1 MRVLLTLVAA
11 ILIPSSARAQVSQ
24 FHFDQNGN
32 LTVQANAVAAL
43 PHILGQPQPQIA
55 APGRT
60 ASFSVVVADA
70 RDLSYQWRYY
80 GTNLPAATS
89 GTFLLTNVSA
99 LNEGLYSVVLSN
111 PSGSITSAPAMLWI
125 DSDGDGLP
133 DSWEQTYFGNLT
145 RNPTGD
151 FDGDGISNLDEFND
165 DTNPTNSASAQF
177 RLVVLSDGG
186 LVSVSPM
193 KLSYTNG
200 EMVTLTAT
208 AIAPEI
214 FHGWTGE
221 IIATTNQVSLTMTN
235 NKTLVAYF
243 QPQLI
248 TWASGTSGSW
258 HNPSNWNPTLV
269 PTAVDEV
276 VLPNNVT
283 VSVNSSAECRSF
295 TLTSGTLDGTGTL
308 TIHGD
313 SFWFSGTMSGSG
325 RTIIT
330 PGATFTI
337 NSSST
342 PLTLSRPL
350 ENGGTVNWTGI
361 FGMNVNNVAIT
372 NRAGALFNI
381 QNAVALGS
389 GGGSPRFD
397 NAGTFLK
404 STNGGTTTFNIPFNN
419 YGTVDIQSGTLLHN
433 GSFIN
438 NGSVTLAAG
447 NVHWMGGGGS
457 GSGAFNAPATAS
469 VNWVNSGF
477 TLNPGTQLDGAG
489 LYRIVGA
496 TVSFDTD
503 LVVQNLE
510 QIASGFFGTFTGS
523 GTVTISNSMAWS
535 SGTMGGTGRTIVA
548 PGATLTINPA
558 NTLNLARPLE
568 NGGTVNWTG
577 ILGMNVNNLV
587 IITNRAGALFHVQ
600 NAPSFSGG
608 GSARFDNAGTFRKSG
623 SSGNATLGFPFN
635 NYADVDIQ
643 TGALVHN
650 SSFMNNGSVLLASGT
665 AHWLAGGG
673 SGSGAFNNPINSSV
687 TWAGGAFTLN
697 PGAQLNGGGLYRIYG
712 STVSFDTDLV
722 VQNLEQIA
730 GAFFGTFAGSGT
742 VTISNSMAWSSGT
755 MSGTG
760 RTIIAPG
767 ATLTIN
773 PTTGPTLSRPLE
785 NGGTVIFAGFHGMS
799 VNNAV
804 ITNRPGALFNV
815 QNATT
820 ISSSGSTRF
829 DNAGTFRKSVSV
841 GTAALGFPF
850 NNSGTIE
857 IHTGTLNQHGS
868 FLNNGSVALAAGTV
882 HRIIGGG
889 SGNGTFTN
897 ATTAVVEWTG
907 STYTLNPGAQ
917 LNGAGIYRQTGVAT
931 VNFATDVGLQNLELI
946 GDLFAGAVTGSGTV
960 TISNAMT
967 WYTGTMSGSGRT
979 IIAPGATLTINPT
992 AGPTLSR
999 PLENGGTVIFT
1010 GVHGM
1015 SVNNVVITNRHGA
1028 LFNVQNA
1035 TTISSSG
1042 STRFDNAGTFRKS
1055 VSVGTAALGFPFN
1068 NYGTME
1074 IHTGILALFG
1084 TFTATSDSRL
1094 NCALGGTT
1102 AGTGYGQ
1109 LQKSGV
1115 IALNGALSV
1124 DLLPGFVP
1132 PTNSTYTVVSAGT
1145 LSGSFSNFT
1154 YPSNRVTLSLSNSP
1168 TSVIL
1173 RAIDVFPIPQ
1183 PVLLTPQLLGSN
1195 ALLTWTA
1202 TSNVTYRLE
1211 NKADIGSTNWI
1222 AVPGDVTTLSNTASK
1237 LDALTT
1243 SNRFYRVRAL
1253 P

>member
-1 MRVLLTLVAA
+1 
-11 ILIPSSARAQVSQ
+11 
-24 FHFDQNGN
+24 
-32 LTVQANAVAAL
+32 
-43 PHILGQPQPQIA
+43 
-55 APGRT
+55 
-60 ASFSVVVADA
+60 
-70 RDLSYQWRYY
+70 
-80 GTNLPAATS
+80 
-89 GTFLLTNVSA
+89 LLTNVTA
-99 LNEGLYSVVLSN
+99 LNEGSYSVVLSN

-133 DSWEQTYFGNLT
+133 DTWEQTYFGNLT

-151 FDGDGISNLDEFND
+151 FDGDGSSNLNEFND
-165 DTNPTNSASAQF
+165 GTNPTNNASALF
-177 RLVVLSDGG
+177 RLTLLSNGG
-186 LVSVSPM
+186 AVDVSPL
-193 KLSYTNG
+193 KPSYTNG
-200 EMVTLTAT
+200 EPVTLMAT
-208 AIAPEI
+208 AIAPEL
-214 FHGWTGE
+214 FHGWTGDF
-221 IIATTNQVSLTMTN
+221 IGATNQITLVMTN
-235 NKTLVAYF
+235 NKTLIAYF
-243 QPQLI
+243 QPMQL
-248 TWASGTSGSW
+248 TWTNTVSGSW
-258 HNPSNWNPTLV
+258 HV
-269 PTAVDEV
+269 PTNWSPNIVPLQVDDV

-283 VSVNSSAECRSF
+283 ISIDNTANCRNLTLSVG
-295 TLTSGTLDGTGTL
+295 TLTGASNL
-308 TIHGD
+308 TIHGNAV
-313 SFWFSGTMSGSG
+313 WTGGTWSGSG
-325 RTIIT
+325 RTIIL

-337 NSSST
+337 NSLST
-342 PLTLSRPL
+342 PITLSRPL

-372 NRAGALFNI
+372 NRAGALFNV
-381 QNAVALGS
+381 QNAVTLGS

-404 STNGGTTTFNIPFNN
+404 STNGGSTTFNIPFNN
-419 YGTVDIQSGTLLHN
+419 YGTVGIQTGTLLHN

-457 GSGAFNAPATAS
+457 GNGTFNAPATAS
-469 VNWVNSGF
+469 VNWVNSAF
-477 TLNPGTQLDGAG
+477 TLNTGTQLDGAG

-558 NTLNLARPLE
+558 NTLNLARTLE
-568 NGGTVNWTG
+568 NAGTVNWTG

-623 SSGNATLGFPFN
+623 GSGNATFGFPFN

-650 SSFMNNGSVLLASGT
+650 GSFVNNGSVMLASGT

-673 SGSGAFNNPINSSV
+673 SGSGAFNNPINSTV
-687 TWAGGAFTLN
+687 TWAGGAFTLT
-697 PGAQLNGGGLYRIYG
+697 PGAQLNGAGLYRIYG
-712 STVSFDTDLV
+712 TTVSFDTDLV

-760 RTIIAPG
+760 RTIVAPG

-850 NNSGTIE
+850 NNYGTIE
-857 IHTGTLNQHGS
+857 IHTG
-868 FLNNGSVALAAGTV
+868 
-882 HRIIGGG
+882 
-889 SGNGTFTN
+889 
-897 ATTAVVEWTG
+897 
-907 STYTLNPGAQ
+907 
-917 LNGAGIYRQTGVAT
+917 
-931 VNFATDVGLQNLELI
+931 
-946 GDLFAGAVTGSGTV
+946 
-960 TISNAMT
+960 
-967 WYTGTMSGSGRT
+967 
-979 IIAPGATLTINPT
+979 
-992 AGPTLSR
+992 
-999 PLENGGTVIFT
+999 
-1010 GVHGM
+1010 
-1015 SVNNVVITNRHGA
+1015 
-1028 LFNVQNA
+1028 
-1035 TTISSSG
+1035 
-1042 STRFDNAGTFRKS
+1042 
-1055 VSVGTAALGFPFN
+1055 
-1068 NYGTME
+1068 
-1074 IHTGILALFG
+1074 ILAMFG
-1084 TFTATSDSRL
+1084 TFTAASDSRL

-1115 IALNGALSV
+1115 IALNGELSV

-1173 RAIDVFPIPQ
+1173 RAIDVFSIPQ

-1237 LDALTT
+1237 LDARTT